1 MPAGLILASA
11 LWCRYCYGTDEQG
24 QAIPPNDPN
33 WEVLTATAHEAKQHP
48 ARWID
53 MRAIYGDLAD
63 NRAFV
68 APFTEAL
75 DLVWSQ
81 GIDAAML
88 RYVAARQIGRA
99 PGRERVCQSGE
110 ISGVGGSFKKK
121 KRTKI

>member
-1 MPAGLILASA
+1 MLRRPTRSTRTDTLVPYTTLFLA
-11 LWCRYCYGTDEQG
+11 CYGTDEQG

-53 MRAIYGDLAD
+53 MRASYGDLAD

-68 APFTEAL
+68 ATFTEAL

-88 RYVAARQIGRA
+88 RYVAEIGRA
-99 PGRERVCQSGE
+99 QV
-110 ISGVGGSFKKK
+110 
-121 KRTKI
+121 

>member
-68 APFTEAL
+68 ATFTEEL

-81 GIDAAML
+81 GHDAAML
-88 RYVAARQIGRA
+88 ART
-99 PGRERVCQSGE
+99 RVVKGQSVSVRGAL
-110 ISGVGGSFKKK
+110 GVC
-121 KRTKI
+121 R